1 MTEISNEQQ
10 SRPAASNE
18 NDEDPLDDIDQLI
31 EDEQENYNEQ
41 ISSSPSLLTSSLQP
55 PPLEAIKRKYFDD
68 SEEINE
74 EDLIQLEQQINNP
87 LTTQPTDS
95 NESIAPAIT
104 CIECSALAHHV
115 AYYKAFGIGVCNSC
129 QKEFPSR
136 YKLITKSSAKSEY
149 FLSDSELANLKFML
163 KPNPSK
169 GSWSS
174 MKLFRLFEVMKIV
187 REKLINKTNN
197 LNLTDEEIIELLSE
211 EKQTRELEKLNREI
225 QKRKK
230 IRREIIK
237 EEFIQ
242 SYKPTNNNNSNK
254 TNQKNKNS
262 LNQHTHSFTDEKNG
276 KKKCKECGF
285 QLEYEEL

>member
-1 MTEISNEQQ
+1 MLSIPFHSIVSLLSEMTEISNEQQ

-136 YKLITKSSAKSEY
+136 YKLITKSSAKS
-149 FLSDSELANLKFML
+149 LS
-163 KPNPSK
+163 
-169 GSWSS
+169 
-174 MKLFRLFEVMKIV
+174 
-187 REKLINKTNN
+187 LIH
-197 LNLTDEEIIELLSE
+197 I
-211 EKQTRELEKLNREI
+211 
-225 QKRKK
+225 
-230 IRREIIK
+230 
-237 EEFIQ
+237 
-242 SYKPTNNNNSNK
+242 
-254 TNQKNKNS
+254 
-262 LNQHTHSFTDEKNG
+262 
-276 KKKCKECGF
+276 
-285 QLEYEEL
+285 